1 MRAVGLGAVVR
12 KGGRKEGEKGGDR
25 VISRE
30 TGEHSLRDQTS
41 GNMEGPAV

>member
-1 MRAVGLGAVVR
+1 MRAVWLGAVVR
-12 KGGRKEGEKGGDR
+12 KGGRKEGKRMET

-41 GNMEGPAV
+41 GNMEDPAV